1 MNTLLKDS
9 KNASLYKL
17 YNIGN
22 GKPVQ
27 LLKFID
33 ALESVLGTIA
43 VKNMLTMQSSNIH
56 QTFADTTALEK
67 DYAYKLNVIEKQGIT
82 ALVLWYKNF

>member
-1 MNTLLKDS
+1 
-9 KNASLYKL
+9 
-17 YNIGN
+17 
-22 GKPVQ
+22 
-27 LLKFID
+27 
-33 ALESVLGTIA
+33 
-43 VKNMLTMQSSNIH
+43 MLTMQVVDIH